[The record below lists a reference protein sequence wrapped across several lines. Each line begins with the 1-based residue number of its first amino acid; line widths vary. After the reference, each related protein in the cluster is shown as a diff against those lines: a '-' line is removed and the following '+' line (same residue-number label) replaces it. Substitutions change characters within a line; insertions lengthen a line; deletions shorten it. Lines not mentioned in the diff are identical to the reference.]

1 MEMEMVVGIMFFI
14 LLFAIIVK
22 ANASSGR
29 KRGRNRYNSG
39 STDSTG
45 YSAPIFFADSSD
57 SSGDCG
63 GSFGGD
69 GGSCGGGDGG
79 GGD

>member
-1 MEMEMVVGIMFFI
+1 MEMEMVVGVMFFI

-29 KRGRNRYNSG
+29 KKGRSRYNSD

-45 YSAPIFFADSSD
+45 YSTIFFADSSD

-63 GSFGGD
+63 SSFGGD

-79 GGD
+79 GGGD

>member
-1 MEMEMVVGIMFFI
+1 MEMVVGVMFFVI
-14 LLFAIIVK
+14 LFAIIVK

-29 KRGRNRYNSG
+29 KRGRKRYHSD

-45 YSAPIFFADSSD
+45 YSAPIFFAGSSD

-63 GSFGGD
+63 SSFGGD
-69 GGSCGGGDGG
+69 GGSCGGG